1 MKERAMAT
9 QKKRQAKNVKLT
21 IRMDDE
27 MRSWLEES
35 SLRIR
40 ETVATFVRK
49 LINDRRDSERRSK

>member
-1 MKERAMAT
+1 MAT
-9 QKKRQAKNVKLT
+9 QKKRPVKKVKLT

-49 LINDRRDSERRSK
+49 IINDRRDFERRSK

>member
-1 MKERAMAT
+1 MAT
-9 QKKRQAKNVKLT
+9 QKKRQVKNVKLT
-21 IRMDDE
+21 IRIDDE

-49 LINDRRDSERRSK
+49 IINDRREAERRTK